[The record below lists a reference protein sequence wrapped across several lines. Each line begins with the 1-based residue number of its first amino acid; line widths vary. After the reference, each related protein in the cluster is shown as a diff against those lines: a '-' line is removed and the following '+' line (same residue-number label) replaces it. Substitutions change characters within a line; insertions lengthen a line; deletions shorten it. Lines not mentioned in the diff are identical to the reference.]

1 MRRARPGMAANEDGS
16 AVRTAPPPSPPFDA
30 VRNPATEADAD
41 GAEASTETTASKNVN
56 RNGNTGVGR
65 PVGLTKLTT
74 GTEAP
79 VVGAPMDTARSRQT
93 KALVRTA
100 VIATFAMTLQSRFI
114 AVAQATL
121 LRRLLDGDAAA
132 TASKLA
138 VMTTVSSL
146 ASFVANPALGQASD
160 VFGRKFFMLLSPAMI
175 FIARVS
181 VLVYPSVATIW
192 LSRYLISIFNQSFN
206 NATQA
211 AIADIMGEN
220 PTELATVFSK
230 VQYVSKGVATIIGPT
245 VSGLLVN
252 YSWRISYVV
261 SSVLCAINLFVC
273 VPKLVAR
280 IPPPKPGAKFS

>member
-1 MRRARPGMAANEDGS
+1 MATTGGGRAE
-16 AVRTAPPPSPPFDA
+16 PPASPPVDA
-30 VRNPATEADAD
+30 VREPQR
-41 GAEASTETTASKNVN
+41 GATAS
-56 RNGNTGVGR
+56 GA
-65 PVGLTKLTT
+65 PVGLTRL
-74 GTEAP
+74 AP
-79 VVGAPMDTARSRQT
+79 PPEDAAVETARSRQT

-121 LRRLLDGDAAA
+121 LRRLLHDDAAA

-175 FIARVS
+175 LIARVS

-211 AIADIMGEN
+211 AIADIMGDS

-261 SSVLCAINLFVC
+261 SSVLCAVNLFVC
-273 VPKLVAR
+273 VPRLVSR
-280 IPPPKPGAKFS
+280 IPPPKPGAVFS